1 MRFETAPLTIRDR
14 VLTTIDLIATFIL
27 AVECALV
34 AVQADLDLFGILV
47 LAFVGA
53 AGGSVIRD
61 LLLGEHPP
69 AALRDWRYAA
79 LAIGATVCVMAL
91 SLASG
96 GAGRITPPLTVE
108 LIEAAGLAFA
118 AVAGARKSI
127 DYGLNGAAA
136 VIIATINGCGGQ
148 MLRDVLSMRLPHVLH
163 TDFYATAALAG
174 AALMVLLVARFG
186 VRRDVASAV
195 AGVTILALRSAALV
209 WGWELPHLR

>member
-1 MRFETAPLTIRDR
+1 MRFETAPVTIRDR

-47 LAFVGA
+47 LAFCGA
-53 AGGSVIRD
+53 AGGAILRD

-91 SLASG
+91 SLVSG
-96 GAGRITPPLTVE
+96 EAGRITPPLNVE

-127 DYGLNGAAA
+127 DYGLNGAAV

-148 MLRDVLSMRLPHVLH
+148 VLRDVLSMRLPHVLH

-174 AALMVLLVARFG
+174 ATLMVVLIRRVGL
-186 VRRDVASAV
+186 RRDVATAV
-195 AGVTILALRSAALV
+195 AGVAILGLRAAALLGD
-209 WGWELPHLR
+209 WQLPHLR